1 MLVFNKNDLLELAD
15 QYLSQFQAAQPYPHV
30 VIDNFLP
37 IEMADLILNDFP
49 KPMQMEQLTYQ
60 TYENKIALRPDHP
73 ECPESIEMILS
84 LLNSGKFI
92 TFLEVV
98 TSIDGLLPDPHF
110 SGAGLHQVMNGG
122 KLGMHVDFNFHKGLS
137 LYRRLNVLIYLNKD
151 WQDDYGGHLELWD
164 RDMHSCVKR
173 ILPVFNRCV
182 IFETTSNSWH
192 GHPNPIRVPDG
203 VTRKSIALY
212 YYTSTQGSQE
222 KEYHWTRHKE
232 RPNSISDRVV
242 RPAEKL
248 LYNWIPPIATSL
260 VRKVASK
267 VQNIVETRK

>member
-15 QYLSQFQAAQPYPHV
+15 QYQSQFQAAQPYPHV

-37 IEMADLILNDFP
+37 VEMADLILNDFP

-222 KEYHWTRHKE
+222 REYHWTRHKE